1 MSLAGV
7 DLNLLVVLDAL
18 LTESSVTL
26 AARRVGLSQ
35 SATSHALGR
44 LRRLLDDPVLVR
56 TPQGMALTPR
66 AVGLAAPVRSALEQ
80 LEHSLTPPSP
90 FDPSQST
97 QGFNLLLEDAGQVGL
112 LPLLAE
118 RFKTEAPGVDLRIH
132 PAAARSPTDAVSA
145 GTVDLALAVSP
156 EPTEGIHAEVVFTT
170 PYVSIVRA
178 DHPEVGKRLTLKRFG
193 ELGHIVIAGPGSVDP
208 EIDRVLAASSRPR
221 RVALSVPS
229 LLPIPWLVARSDLIA
244 TVPTLLLGLDHERFP
259 LARHT
264 PPIPIDTTT
273 GSLLWH
279 ERTHHDAAHRWLRSV
294 VREAC
299 QALGSQRGVSRQAFS
314 DNWTVLRREG
324 SAPIGG

>member
-18 LTESSVTL
+18 LRESSVTL
-26 AARRVGLSQ
+26 AAKRVGLSQ

-56 TPQGMALTPR
+56 TPRGMAMTPR
-66 AVGLAAPVRSALEQ
+66 AIALAAPVRSALEQ
-80 LEHSLTPPSP
+80 LEHSLAPPSP
-90 FDPSQST
+90 FDPGESAHS
-97 QGFNLLLEDAGQVGL
+97 FNLLLEDAGQVGL

-132 PAAARSPTDAVSA
+132 PAAAGSPTKAVAA
-145 GTVDLALAVSP
+145 GSVDLALAVSP
-156 EPTEGIHAEVVFTT
+156 EPTEGIHTEVVFTT

-208 EIDRVLAASSRPR
+208 EIDRALAVSSRSR
-221 RVALSVPS
+221 RAALAVPS

-244 TVPTLLLGLDHERFP
+244 TVPALLLGLDHERLP
-259 LARHT
+259 LAQHT
-264 PPIPIDTTT
+264 PPIPIDATT

-279 ERTHHDAAHRWLRSV
+279 ERTHHDAAHRWLRDV

-299 QALGSQRGVSRQAFS
+299 QALGGRRSTAVQRSVAGTRG
-314 DNWTVLRREG
+314 RR
-324 SAPIGG
+324 